1 MEIVSRFFDIP
12 SQSCFLF
19 GPRGT
24 GKSTWLRYRL
34 PGALF
39 LDLLEPAL
47 HRSLNARPERV
58 REFLAGSPGT
68 GAVVIDEI
76 QRIPELLSV
85 VHALL
90 EEASPPRFILTG
102 SSARKLRRGGVDLLG
117 GRAVHRTMH
126 PFMAAELPEFDLGKA
141 LQIGLL
147 PLVVS
152 APEPTDVLDA
162 YASLYLEQEVQAEGL
177 TRNIGN
183 FARFLEAISFSH
195 GGLLNVS
202 AVARECEVERKVVAG
217 YIGILEDLLLAFRVP
232 VFRKRA
238 KRATVNHE
246 KIYLFDA
253 GVFRSLRPKGLLD
266 RPDEIDGQAL
276 EGLVAQHL
284 RAWAAY
290 SRHHADLFY
299 LAHARRDRGRLRGL
313 RGIWGFRP
321 SRSRTP
327 AGSIPPTS
335 GLSGHFATTI
345 PRQRPPCSIAAGT
358 GCGSTT
364 SGACRSRTS
373 FAGPHRT
380 RVCWPG
386 CEGRSRVAT
395 VETAA
400 GLALAVL
407 AEGARGPRL
416 HPSRMRLSLR
426 AFPTTDSDERLMAA
440 AATMG
445 DRSTPNIG

>member
-24 GKSTWLRYRL
+24 GKSTWLRHRL

-147 PLVVS
+147 PLVVG

-177 TRNIGN
+177 TRNIGT

-238 KRATVNHE
+238 KRAIVNHE

-253 GVFRSLRPKGLLD
+253 GVFRSLRPKGPLD

-290 SRHHADLFY
+290 SRHHADLFFWRTRAGTEVDFVVY
-299 LAHARRDRGRLRGL
+299 GEMGLQAFEVKNAGRVQSADLRGSQGISRRLSRGRDRPALSRPGPAADRRRLVPAGRGL
-313 RGIWGFRP
+313 P
-321 SRSRTP
+321 SPDHTGP
-327 AGSIPPTS
+327 GS
-335 GLSGHFATTI
+335 
-345 PRQRPPCSIAAGT
+345 
-358 GCGSTT
+358 
-364 SGACRSRTS
+364 
-373 FAGPHRT
+373 
-380 RVCWPG
+380 
-386 CEGRSRVAT
+386 
-395 VETAA
+395 A
-400 GLALAVL
+400 GLAVKGEPGSQRSRPRRGWRSPFWPRGHAVHVFTQ
-407 AEGARGPRL
+407 AGCA
-416 HPSRMRLSLR
+416 S
-426 AFPTTDSDERLMAA
+426 A
-440 AATMG
+440 
-445 DRSTPNIG
+445 